1 MGMAMNGKDGLSEV
15 VGANA
20 EKVGDLA
27 TKILTVIADDED
39 TNETVAV
46 GAVAIALGFAMQCKA
61 KAAIDPGEDL
71 TDLPDKT
78 IASLGDVIRMVC
90 TSTYLANKSVVA
102 NTLLSRGMKME
113 DVIPFLGIKGEKGE
127 QDGERDIT

>member
-1 MGMAMNGKDGLSEV
+1 
-15 VGANA
+15 
-20 EKVGDLA
+20 
-27 TKILTVIADDED
+27 VIADDED